1 MVRVV
6 TYKPNF
12 KNKFIQLNKEWLE
25 KYFEVEQ
32 HYQDQFEQIEELII
46 EQDGEI
52 FFIENNHEI
61 IGTVAMQKIAE
72 STYEL
77 TKMAITEKYKGLGYS
92 NMLMEAA
99 IEFGRS
105 KKSKI
110 VLWSNRSLVAAI
122 ELYKKFNF
130 VEMPLQ
136 VAAYERANIYM
147 ELEFV

>member
-1 MVRVV
+1 MVKVV
-6 TYKPNF
+6 SYKPNF

-32 HYQDQFEQIEELII
+32 HDQDQFEQVEELII
-46 EQDGEI
+46 ENEGEI
-52 FFIENNHEI
+52 FFIENNNEI

-72 STYEL
+72 NTYEL
-77 TKMAITEKYKGLGYS
+77 TKMAITEKYQGFGYS

-99 IEFGRS
+99 ISFGRS
-105 KKSKI
+105 KKAKI
-110 VLWSNRSLVAAI
+110 VLWSNRTLVVAI

-130 VEMPLQ
+130 VERPLQ
-136 VAAYERANIYM
+136 AAEYERANIYM